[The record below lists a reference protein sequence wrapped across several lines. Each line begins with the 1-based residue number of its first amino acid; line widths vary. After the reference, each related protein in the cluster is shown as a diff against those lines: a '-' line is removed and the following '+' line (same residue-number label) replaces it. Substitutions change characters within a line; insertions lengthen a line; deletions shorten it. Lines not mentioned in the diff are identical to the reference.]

1 MDAVKNDVKRL
12 VKIELAAANKKFR
25 MFAGP
30 HEGAGIIQEEVVEA
44 VQEMNG
50 LRQELNAM
58 WMNVYSNNPQ
68 ISTKGVYDRAV
79 ALAVE
84 AIQTAAMARKFER
97 SQRRHW
103 PGGQR
108 SRTMAK
114 ENDAPTEIE
123 TITLTMSRPVAE
135 AVQAACE
142 WYLRLHMGQFWDL
155 AEDLCF
161 AKFYSD
167 AENNAFQSEE
177 QRKNAFNVAIGRR
190 NTMLLEMERLYSR
203 CVLPAPTSDVMKVPY
218 RAEQVWLAIRHALA
232 WHDKPEGDP
241 WNVCFDKPLNRSD
254 QPQPVVKLNEKQE
267 AKK

>member
-44 VQEMNG
+44 AQEMNG
-50 LRQELNAM
+50 LRRELNAM
-58 WMNVYSNNPQ
+58 WIGVYSNNPQ
-68 ISTKGVYDRAV
+68 IS
-79 ALAVE
+79 
-84 AIQTAAMARKFER
+84 RKAYTTGLLPWPWKL
-97 SQRRHW
+97 SRRRRW
-103 PGGQR
+103 PGSLSAANAVTGRERR

-135 AVQAACE
+135 AVQTACE

>member
-1 MDAVKNDVKRL
+1 MT
-12 VKIELAAANKKFR
+12 KKK
-25 MFAGP
+25 
-30 HEGAGIIQEEVVEA
+30 
-44 VQEMNG
+44 
-50 LRQELNAM
+50 
-58 WMNVYSNNPQ
+58 S
-68 ISTKGVYDRAV
+68 
-79 ALAVE
+79 
-84 AIQTAAMARKFER
+84 
-97 SQRRHW
+97 
-103 PGGQR
+103 
-108 SRTMAK
+108 
-114 ENDAPTEIE
+114 DAPAEVE

-135 AVQAACE
+135 AVQTACE

-254 QPQPVVKLNEKQE
+254 QPQPVVKFNEKQE

>member
-1 MDAVKNDVKRL
+1 MVKK
-12 VKIELAAANKKFR
+12 
-25 MFAGP
+25 
-30 HEGAGIIQEEVVEA
+30 
-44 VQEMNG
+44 
-50 LRQELNAM
+50 
-58 WMNVYSNNPQ
+58 
-68 ISTKGVYDRAV
+68 
-79 ALAVE
+79 
-84 AIQTAAMARKFER
+84 
-97 SQRRHW
+97 
-103 PGGQR
+103 
-108 SRTMAK
+108 
-114 ENDAPTEIE
+114 NDAPTEIE

-232 WHDKPEGDP
+232 WHDKPEGDS

-254 QPQPVVKLNEKQE
+254 QPQPVVKLNKKQE

>member
-1 MDAVKNDVKRL
+1 MVKK
-12 VKIELAAANKKFR
+12 
-25 MFAGP
+25 
-30 HEGAGIIQEEVVEA
+30 
-44 VQEMNG
+44 
-50 LRQELNAM
+50 
-58 WMNVYSNNPQ
+58 
-68 ISTKGVYDRAV
+68 
-79 ALAVE
+79 
-84 AIQTAAMARKFER
+84 
-97 SQRRHW
+97 
-103 PGGQR
+103 
-108 SRTMAK
+108 
-114 ENDAPTEIE
+114 NDAPTEIE
-123 TITLTMSRPVAE
+123 TIALTMSRPVAE

-177 QRKNAFNVAIGRR
+177 QRKNAFNAAIGRR

>member
-1 MDAVKNDVKRL
+1 MT
-12 VKIELAAANKKFR
+12 KKK
-25 MFAGP
+25 
-30 HEGAGIIQEEVVEA
+30 
-44 VQEMNG
+44 
-50 LRQELNAM
+50 
-58 WMNVYSNNPQ
+58 S
-68 ISTKGVYDRAV
+68 
-79 ALAVE
+79 
-84 AIQTAAMARKFER
+84 
-97 SQRRHW
+97 
-103 PGGQR
+103 
-108 SRTMAK
+108 
-114 ENDAPTEIE
+114 DAPVEVE

-177 QRKNAFNVAIGRR
+177 QRKNAFDVAIDRR

-203 CVLPAPTSDVMKVPY
+203 CVLPAPISDVMKVPY
-218 RAEQVWLAIRHALA
+218 RAEQVWLVIRHALA

-254 QPQPVVKLNEKQE
+254 QPQPTIKLTEVQDNTKPACDGRR
-267 AKK
+267 AKCGRC